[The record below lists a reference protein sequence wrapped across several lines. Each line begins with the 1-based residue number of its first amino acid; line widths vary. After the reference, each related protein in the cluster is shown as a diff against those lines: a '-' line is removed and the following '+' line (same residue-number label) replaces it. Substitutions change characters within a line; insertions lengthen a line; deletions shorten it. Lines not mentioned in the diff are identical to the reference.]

1 MMDHDGRVSIIAGG
15 EHLDGTIL
23 TPARL
28 IPGVLFIHG
37 WGGSQ
42 EQDMIR
48 AEEIAQLGC
57 ICFTFDLRGH
67 ARHEAERNSVTRAD
81 GLTDVIAA
89 YDFLVSQDQVDPSA
103 IAVVGTSYGGY
114 LATLLTA
121 ERPVN
126 WLALRVPALY
136 PDSHW
141 DVPKA
146 LIGRDEIN
154 QYRSHFR
161 TGHHDRALAACERF
175 GGDVLIVES
184 EHDSYVPHVAITSF
198 ISAFQSSNS
207 LSYRIMKGADHALRN
222 ESCRRAYNRLLLTW
236 IEEMVR
242 GGRRA
247 PTVKV
252 GGKV

>member
-1 MMDHDGRVSIIAGG
+1 MTQTHGRVSIKVAG
-15 EHLDGTIL
+15 EHLDGTL
-23 TPARL
+23 LAPAKL

-42 EQDMIR
+42 EQDMVR

-67 ARHEAERNSVTRAD
+67 ARLANERNIVTRND
-81 GLTDVIAA
+81 GLTDAIAA
-89 YDFLVSQDQVDPSA
+89 YDFLVAQDQVDPSA

-114 LATLLTA
+114 LASLLTA

-146 LIGRDEIN
+146 LIDRDEIN
-154 QYRSHFR
+154 RYRGAPR
-161 TGHHDRALAACERF
+161 TPAEDGALAACERF
-175 GGDVLIVES
+175 TGDVLIVES
-184 EHDSYVPHVAITSF
+184 EKDSYVPHMAISSY
-198 ISAFQSSNS
+198 IGAFHRAAS
-207 LSYRIMKGADHALRN
+207 LTHRIMKGADHSLRD
-222 ESCRRAYNRLLLTW
+222 ESCRRAYNRLLVGW
-236 IEEMVR
+236 VEEMVR
-242 GGRRA
+242 GGRRI
-247 PTVKV
+247 P
-252 GGKV
+252 

>member
-1 MMDHDGRVSIIAGG
+1 MEGRQGVTVRVDG
-15 EHLDGTIL
+15 EQLDGTL
-23 TPARL
+23 LSPAKL

-42 EQDMIR
+42 EQDLVR

-67 ARHEAERNSVTRAD
+67 ARHKNERDSVTRSD
-81 GLTDVIAA
+81 GLADVIAA
-89 YDFLVSQDQVDPSA
+89 YDYLAAQPQVDRSA

-114 LATLLTA
+114 LATLLTT
-121 ERPVN
+121 ERPVT

-141 DVPKA
+141 DTPKA
-146 LIGRDEIN
+146 LLPRDEIN
-154 QYRSHFR
+154 AYRSHFR
-161 TGHHDRALAACERF
+161 TGHNDKALAACEKF

-184 EHDSYVPHVAITSF
+184 EHDDYVPHPAISSF
-198 ISAFQSSNS
+198 MAAFQNSNS
-207 LSYRIMKGADHALRN
+207 LSYRILKGADHSLRN
-222 ESCRRAYNRLLLTW
+222 ESCRKAYNDLLITW

-242 GGRRA
+242 GVRR
-247 PTVKV
+247 PK
-252 GGKV
+252 

>member
-1 MMDHDGRVSIIAGG
+1 MSGRNPVEIYAGG
-15 EHLDGTIL
+15 EKLAGTL
-23 TPARL
+23 LSPAKL

-42 EQDMIR
+42 EQDLAR

-67 ARHEAERNSVTRAD
+67 AGHDGKRDLVTRSD
-81 GLTDVIAA
+81 GLADVIAA
-89 YDFLVSQDQVDPSA
+89 YDFLASQEEVDPTA

-114 LATLLTA
+114 LATLLTLHRSVA
-121 ERPVN
+121 

-136 PDSHW
+136 PDDHW

-146 LIGRDEIN
+146 LLPRAEIVT
-154 QYRSHFR
+154 YRSHFR
-161 TGHHDRALAACERF
+161 TGHHDKALAACEAF
-175 GGDVLIVES
+175 CGDVLIVES
-184 EHDSYVPHVAITSF
+184 EYDDYVPHPAISSF
-198 ISAFQSSNS
+198 MGAFQRTNS

-222 ESCRRAYNRLLLTW
+222 EACRKAYNDLLLTW

-242 GGRRA
+242 GGRRTA
-247 PTVKV
+247 V
-252 GGKV
+252 